1 MSSWEM
7 PPIMVHEW
15 IINGKKKSWIMNEIM
30 ERTNTNTHTH
40 NENRLIFWLSSSSSL
55 IVVVVVWKI
64 IFAIEM
70 IQAYNVKAK
79 DCLSVIQFL
88 LLLFNLSSV
97 VIPAKTKQNK
107 KHGPLSNCMG
117 HPSPFSIKKK
127 SNFNRIW
134 SNFSIFRCFQI
145 IEIFFLFVLVS
156 FLLEAHKIKLE
167 NKVKKKRRQTRARSN
182 FHHLLFI
189 FIISE
194 NANGVWIACVCVCV

>member
-1 MSSWEM
+1 MGKK
-7 PPIMVHEW
+7 IVNHEW
-15 IINGKKKSWIMNEIM
+15 NNGTHK
-30 ERTNTNTHTH
+30 HTH
-40 NENRLIFWLSSSSSL
+40 NENRLIFWLSSLSSV

-79 DCLSVIQFL
+79 DCLSVIQFYYYYYYL
-88 LLLFNLSSV
+88 ISLRWWFRR
-97 VIPAKTKQNK
+97 KQNK
-107 KHGPLSNCMG
+107 IKNTVHYQIVWATHHHLVL
-117 HPSPFSIKKK
+117 KKK

-167 NKVKKKRRQTRARSN
+167 NKVKKNEHKRARVP
-182 FHHLLFI
+182 I
-189 FIISE
+189 FIICCLSL
-194 NANGVWIACVCVCV
+194 